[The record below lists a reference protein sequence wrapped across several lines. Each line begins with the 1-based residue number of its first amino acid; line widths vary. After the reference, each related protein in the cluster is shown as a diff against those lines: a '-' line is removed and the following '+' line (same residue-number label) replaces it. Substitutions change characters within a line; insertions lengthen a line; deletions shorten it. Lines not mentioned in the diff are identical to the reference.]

1 MVLDVFHN
9 FLVTFSFRSAGYVYI
24 YICIHTYIYIYAYIY
39 NYRYVYLCIYIY
51 DRYIYI
57 FTHGYISMGAS
68 ENEESPQMAG
78 EIGKLGVACHYG
90 TFDHWHIRV
99 A

>member
-1 MVLDVFHN
+1 MHIYIITDM
-9 FLVTFSFRSAGYVYI
+9 YI
-24 YICIHTYIYIYAYIY
+24 Y
-39 NYRYVYLCIYIY
+39 V
-51 DRYIYI
+51 YIYI

>member
-1 MVLDVFHN
+1 MH
-9 FLVTFSFRSAGYVYI
+9 
-24 YICIHTYIYIYAYIY
+24 IY
-39 NYRYVYLCIYIY
+39 NYRYVYLC
-51 DRYIYI
+51 IYI

>member
-1 MVLDVFHN
+1 M
-9 FLVTFSFRSAGYVYI
+9 YI
-24 YICIHTYIYIYAYIY
+24 Y
-39 NYRYVYLCIYIY
+39 V
-51 DRYIYI
+51 YIYI

>member
-1 MVLDVFHN
+1 M
-9 FLVTFSFRSAGYVYI
+9 YVCMYVCMCIYIYIFMTGI
-24 YICIHTYIYIYAYIY
+24 YICI
-39 NYRYVYLCIYIY
+39 YL
-51 DRYIYI
+51 

-78 EIGKLGVACHYG
+78 EIGKLGVACHYA
-90 TFDHWHIRV
+90 TFDQWHIRV